1 MPYDFRKYL
10 TEQGYKEPTMVSYT
24 STVES
29 FFAYLTA
36 TYKRNKDLHEINP
49 SDIKGFINSKV
60 IEANSIHTINKH
72 IAILKTFFDYLWKVG
87 KLPIDP
93 AVKIKRLKNND
104 PGPKD
109 IEYNRLLE
117 IQPQIIN
124 DNRYNLITKSI
135 FVLALKGLRF
145 SEFHF
150 TKKDVTYAANGIIQ
164 IKIETRNNKNRV
176 VNLSGKDAEI
186 FDAFF
191 TDCQFNPGDYVFTTK
206 RQQTNEFVPIE
217 IDSMYTYLKNI
228 RNDYE
233 LPRRFKL
240 DDIRIAYAYYLR
252 TNQHYMIDQIAEEFG
267 IEKMRA
273 AELSKLAIERYE
285 T

>member
-36 TYKRNKDLHEINP
+36 TYKRNKELHEINP

-93 AVKIKRLKNND
+93 AVKIRRLKNND

-117 IQPQIIN
+117 IRPQIIN

-273 AELSKLAIERYE
+273 AELSKLAIERYG